1 MSDEKP
7 QDVDSYVAGAPED
20 ARPILEALRAV
31 FRSVVPDVEEK
42 ISWGVPFYRHH
53 GALGGYAVYK
63 GHVSFGCDAALQ
75 ETEREALER
84 DGYRTGKKTV
94 QIRFGQKVPVAAI
107 RRIVKAQARAN
118 EARGRSSAR

>member
-1 MSDEKP
+1 MTGAKA
-7 QDVDSYVAGAPED
+7 QDVDSYIAAAGEE
-20 ARPILEALRAV
+20 ARPILEELRAV

-42 ISWGVPFYRHH
+42 ISWGVPFYRHQ

-63 GHVSFGCDAALQ
+63 KHVSFGCESALP
-75 ETEREALER
+75 EKEREALER

-94 QIRFGQKVPVAAI
+94 QIPFGRKVPVAAL

-118 EARGRSSAR
+118 ETRGRSSAR

>member
-1 MSDEKP
+1 MSDPKP
-7 QDVDSYVAGAPED
+7 QDVDSYIAGATED
-20 ARPILEALRAV
+20 ARPILEELRGV

-63 GHVSFGCDAALQ
+63 KHVSFGCDSLLA
-75 ETEREALER
+75 EKEREALER
-84 DGYRTGKKTV
+84 AGYKTGKKTV
-94 QIRFGQKVPVAAI
+94 QIAFGQKVPVAAI